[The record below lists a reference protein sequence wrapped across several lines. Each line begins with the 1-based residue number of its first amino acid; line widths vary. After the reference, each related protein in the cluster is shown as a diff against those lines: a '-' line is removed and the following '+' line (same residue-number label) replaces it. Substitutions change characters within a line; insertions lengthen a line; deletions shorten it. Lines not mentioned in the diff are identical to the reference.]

1 MLQSNDSGPNEEPD
15 ELWKMASYLINR
27 ITHRYNHNV
36 RAELKTM
43 GLTTLKVRII
53 VSLHI
58 YDELTVNELCIHAIA
73 EQPTMSRV
81 LDRLE
86 SDGLVSRSVA
96 ENDSRS
102 RLVQL
107 TDAGKSLFERI
118 MPVMKDANGELLS
131 CLKPGER
138 TQLLDLLTRLLK
150 HIRQNPI

>member
-1 MLQSNDSGPNEEPD
+1 
-15 ELWKMASYLINR
+15 MASYLINR
-27 ITHRYNHNV
+27 ITHRYNNNV
-36 RAELKTM
+36 RAELKAM

-58 YDELTVNELCIHAIA
+58 YDGLSVNELCIHAIA

-86 SDGLVSRSVA
+86 KDGLVSRFVA

-102 RLVQL
+102 RLVKL
-107 TDAGKSLFERI
+107 SDAGKSLFGDI
-118 MPVMKDANGELLS
+118 MPVMREANKDLLG
-131 CLKPGER
+131 CLEPGER
-138 TQLLDLLTRLLK
+138 EELLDLLTKILK